1 MLQSWR
7 AAAAAR
13 TWRGD
18 LVILLMFS
26 ALTAVVTYPQVRW
39 IATRVPYSSDPYFSI
54 WRLGW
59 VAHAIVTNP
68 RDLFQGNIFYPA
80 PATLGYSDAML
91 LPGTITAPLFWAEIN
106 PVVIYNVAF
115 LAAIVLS
122 GWTAFRLARSL
133 TGNVTASIV
142 AGIIFAFTPYRFCH
156 YMHLELQIVFWM
168 PVALLLVHRVVEHG
182 RFRDGVLLGLT
193 MAAQLFSS
201 IYMGVFSLV
210 YLGVLIPVLF
220 FLGGFRRAVKSLT
233 PLTAGAV
240 LAMVIVA
247 PYALAYRQAEREVGL
262 RAAPDMVP
270 YSASLKD
277 YMAAPDINRVYG
289 WTAQRDI
296 TSISEMNLFPGLLA
310 CVLAAVGVVRGP
322 GRARFAYL
330 AGLIIAIEMTRG
342 AFSPIY
348 RWLFEHFEAFQAL
361 RAPARFN
368 ILVGLSLGVLSA
380 YGAAFLLARIDS
392 TKWRQIAGAA
402 MAAALIVE
410 YASSPVLEP
419 APGPTRVDS
428 FLSRQ
433 PPSVIVELPLLS
445 RKGFWGSLDSI
456 YMAQGIGHFQKM
468 LNGYSGHAPG
478 SFYQMREEMGG
489 FPDDRSMKFLQN
501 LRVDYIV
508 VRAGLYEGEEG
519 TALLDRLGRMDGLSL
534 QALWPDGPAG
544 AEAIYRIKSR

>member
-1 MLQSWR
+1 M
-7 AAAAAR
+7 
-13 TWRGD
+13 
-18 LVILLMFS
+18 
-26 ALTAVVTYPQVRW
+26 RW

-59 VAHAIVTNP
+59 VAHAIVTSP

-91 LPGTITAPLFWAEIN
+91 LPGTMTAPFFWAEIN
-106 PVVIYNVAF
+106 PVLIYNVAF
-115 LAAIVLS
+115 LAALILS
-122 GWTAFRLARSL
+122 GWTMFRLALSL
-133 TGNVTASIV
+133 TGNITAAIV
-142 AGIIFAFTPYRFCH
+142 SGIIFAFTPYRFCH

-168 PVALLLVHRVVEHG
+168 PVALLLVHRVIENG
-182 RFRDGVLLGLT
+182 RLRDGVLLGLT

-210 YLGVLIPVLF
+210 YLGVLTPVLF
-220 FLGGFRRAVKSLT
+220 LVGGFRRALKAL
-233 PLTAGAV
+233 PALTAGAV
-240 LAMVIVA
+240 LAILIVA

-277 YMAAPDINRVYG
+277 YLAAPDINRVYG
-289 WTAQRDI
+289 WTAQTDI
-296 TSISEMNLFPGLLA
+296 TLISEMNLFPGFLA
-310 CVLAAVGVVRGP
+310 CLLAAVGVVRGQ
-322 GRARFAYL
+322 GKARFAYL
-330 AGLIIAIEMTRG
+330 TGLIIAVEMTRG

-348 RWLFEHFEAFQAL
+348 LWLFQHFAAFQAL

-368 ILVGLSLGVLSA
+368 ILVGLSLSVLSA
-380 YGAAFLLARIDS
+380 YGAAFLLTRIGS
-392 TKWRQIAGAA
+392 PKWRQIAGAA
-402 MAAALIVE
+402 MATALVVE

-419 APGPTRVDS
+419 APAPTRVDA

-445 RKGFWGSLDSI
+445 RKGFWGSLDAI

-478 SFYQMREEMGG
+478 SFYQMRDEMAG
-489 FPDDRSMKFLQN
+489 FPDDRSMKFLRN
-501 LRVDYIV
+501 LRVDFIV
-508 VRAGLYEGEEG
+508 VRAGQYEGEEG
-519 TALLDRLGRMDGLSL
+519 AALVDRLGRTDGVAL
-534 QALWPDGPAG
+534 QALWLDGPAG
-544 AEAIYRIKSR
+544 AEAVYRISN